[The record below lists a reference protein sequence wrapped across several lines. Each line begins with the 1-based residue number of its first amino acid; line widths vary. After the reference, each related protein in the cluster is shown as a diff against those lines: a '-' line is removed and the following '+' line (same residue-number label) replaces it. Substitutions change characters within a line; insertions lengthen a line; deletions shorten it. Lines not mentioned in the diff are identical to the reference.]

1 MEKILPLL
9 QILVPILTCIGLG
22 IIAKR
27 KQLITPEQ
35 NRGVQQFVLKFCIPC
50 VLFNSCMQASV
61 GIESLTTMVAL
72 LPVLLL
78 STLWGFHARKKRFP
92 YHNLPNFFAA
102 NETGMLGIP
111 LCILLF
117 GANQAYRMG
126 MLDMAQGLIGIPV
139 MVILS
144 VNTGK
149 EASIKEIIKNIL
161 LSPLFIMSILGL
173 SLGLSGVAVWLDQIG
188 VGQIIK
194 ETTTLLSQPVSAAML
209 FSIGFNFSLEKE
221 KRKEIFKI
229 AGIKVIFSA
238 AACLVMQGV
247 LCLIPE
253 VDTLT
258 RWVVLL
264 YCVLPGS
271 YLTPSLGRN
280 ENENTI
286 ASGACSMLTVLT
298 LISICVIAVFYG

>member
-1 MEKILPLL
+1 LEKIISLL
-9 QILVPILTCIGLG
+9 QILVPILTCISLG
-22 IIAKR
+22 MIARK

-35 NRGVQQFVLKFCIPC
+35 NVGIQQFVLKFCIPC

-61 GIESLTTMVAL
+61 GLESFTTMAAL

-78 STLWGFHARKKRFP
+78 STLWSFSAGKKRFP

-102 NETGMLGIP
+102 NETGMLGVP
-111 LCILLF
+111 LCVLLF

-139 MVILS
+139 VVILS
-144 VNTGK
+144 ASTGK
-149 EASIKEIIKNIL
+149 EASVKEIIKNIL

-173 SLGLSGVAVWLDQIG
+173 LLGLSGAAAWLDKIG

-194 ETTTLLSQPVSAAML
+194 ETTSLLSQPVSATML
-209 FSIGFNFSLEKE
+209 FCIGYNFTLGQGN
-221 KRKEIFKI
+221 RKEIFKI
-229 AGIKVIFSA
+229 VGIKVAFSA
-238 AACLVMQGV
+238 IACLVMQGV
-247 LCLIPE
+247 LCLLPE
-253 VDTLT
+253 VDALT

-271 YLTPSLGRN
+271 YLTPTLGKN
-280 ENENTI
+280 VKENTM
-286 ASGACSMLTVLT
+286 ASGVCSMMTILT
-298 LISICVIAVFYG
+298 LIGVCVIIGIY

>member
-1 MEKILPLL
+1 MEKIISLL

-22 IIAKR
+22 MIARK

-35 NRGVQQFVLKFCIPC
+35 NGGIQQFVLKFCIPC
-50 VLFNSCMQASV
+50 VLFNSCLQASV
-61 GIESLTTMVAL
+61 GLESVTTMVAL

-78 STLWGFHARKKRFP
+78 STVWGFTKGKKRFP

-111 LCILLF
+111 LCVLLF

-144 VNTGK
+144 ANTGK
-149 EASIKEIIKNIL
+149 EASVKEIIKNIL
-161 LSPLFIMSILGL
+161 LSPLFIMSVLGL
-173 SLGLSGVAVWLDQIG
+173 SLGLSGAAVWLDQIG

-209 FSIGFNFSLEKE
+209 FSIGYNFTMERE
-221 KRKEIFKI
+221 NRKEIFKI
-229 AGIKVIFSA
+229 VGIKVVFSA
-238 AACLVMQGV
+238 AACLIMQGV
-247 LCLIPE
+247 LCLLPE

-271 YLTPSLGRN
+271 YLTPTLGRN
-280 ENENTI
+280 EKESVM
-286 ASGACSMLTVLT
+286 ASGVCSMMTVLT
-298 LISICVIAVFYG
+298 LLGVCAVAVFY